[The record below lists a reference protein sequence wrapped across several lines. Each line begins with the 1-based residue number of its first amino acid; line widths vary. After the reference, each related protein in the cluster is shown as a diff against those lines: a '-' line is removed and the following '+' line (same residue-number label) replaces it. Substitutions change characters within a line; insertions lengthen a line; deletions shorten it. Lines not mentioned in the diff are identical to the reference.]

1 MTLPLRPQAT
11 PAQRTLTTQHQHQR
25 PPGPARASRL
35 PSIADY
41 LARAGGLAQLD
52 DLVRDGY
59 SARTVQ
65 RATDAG
71 IIQRIRRGWYSGP
84 GANDQLVRAIRAGG
98 ALTCVSGCAFRGLW
112 QPWDPQL
119 HICVPRGARHL
130 KDPDTGIAVSP
141 EQPSRR
147 LLVHWN
153 AGSYEKAAGGV
164 VPLVECLAQ
173 TIRCQ
178 PPDVAF
184 AVLES
189 ALRKGKL
196 TTAER
201 ARLALNV
208 PQQRRS
214 LVAAAGPH
222 ADSGT
227 ESLFRYR
234 LLQRGVTMRS
244 QFPIPDIGRVDF
256 LIGDRLIIE
265 IDSDA
270 HHGDREQRIR
280 DHRRDAALARLGYRC
295 VRFDYQL
302 VIWDWPLV
310 EAAVMA
316 LIERGDHLRR
326 P

>member
-1 MTLPLRPQAT
+1 V
-11 PAQRTLTTQHQHQR
+11 RTTR
-25 PPGPARASRL
+25 RL
-35 PSIADY
+35 HIAAY
-41 LARAGGLAQLD
+41 LERAGGLAQLD
-52 DLVRDGY
+52 DLIRDGY

-71 IIQRIRRGWYSGP
+71 SIQRIRRGWYSGP

-98 ALTCVSGCAFRGLW
+98 ALACVSGCAFQGLW

-119 HICVPRGARHL
+119 HICAPRGARHI
-130 KDPDTGIAVSP
+130 KDPDTGAPVTS
-141 EQPSRR
+141 EHPSRR

-153 AGSYEKAAGGV
+153 AGAFESSSGGV

-178 PPDVAF
+178 PADVAF

-189 ALRKGKL
+189 ALHKGKL
-196 TTAER
+196 SAADR
-201 ARLALNV
+201 ARLASNV
-208 PQQRRS
+208 PQRRRD
-214 LVAAAGPH
+214 LVTAAGPL

-244 QFPIPDIGRVDF
+244 QYSIPEIGRVDF

-280 DHRRDAALARLGYRC
+280 DHRRDAALARLGFRC
-295 VRFDYQL
+295 VRFDYHL
-302 VIWDWPLV
+302 IIWDWPLV
-310 EAAVMA
+310 EAAVLA

-326 P
+326 S